1 MTKIESILCR
11 LTHRLRV
18 ALAASAAERVLP
30 VYRANYDADT
40 DVFQAALDLVWEY
53 AAGGGVE
60 PQDLRTLHAAAAARI
75 PSVDIDVEFIPAMN
89 AGVTVL
95 YALDSITDT
104 GYQSVFSA
112 LLSDIEAATSF
123 AADADQAER
132 RELRWLDKALK
143 LAQKWNDKPIKRGMF
158 ANP

>member
-1 MTKIESILCR
+1 MTKIESILGR
-11 LTHRLRV
+11 LSHRLRV

-30 VYRANYDADT
+30 VYRGNYDADT

-53 AAGGGVE
+53 AEGGGVE
-60 PQDLRTLHAAAAARI
+60 PQDLRALREQAEARI

-95 YALDSITDT
+95 YALDSITDA
-104 GYQSVFSA
+104 GHQSVLSA
-112 LLSDIEAATSF
+112 LLSAIEAAASF
-123 AADADQAER
+123 ADDADQAER
-132 RELRWLDKALK
+132 RELRWIDKALK
-143 LAQKWNDKPIKRGMF
+143 LSQKWNDKPIKRGMF